1 MFFDPQCKP
10 EVKPATTPD
19 IYALPTLIAW
29 LETKPKDGTYNF
41 YNCNGEC
48 LLGQYMTAC
57 GVKHQFGD
65 GQYAELA
72 EVTNWGTGI
81 AFEQPNTFGAALE
94 RARALQS

>member
-10 EVKPATTPD
+10 EVKPETKPS

-29 LETKPKDGTYNF
+29 LETMPKGGTYNF
-41 YNCNGEC
+41 YNCDGEC

-57 GVKHQFGD
+57 GIKHRFGD

-72 EVTNWGTGI
+72 DSTNWGANI
-81 AFEQPNTFGAALE
+81 AVEHPHTFGAALD
-94 RARALQS
+94 RARALF